1 MSGRGSAS
9 KTILIRTSACVY
21 KKDATRW
28 FDFIMDQVALRGA
41 RAHSPKTAKFWQG
54 GGWKD
59 RDIHSCF
66 YEKTTHI

>member
-28 FDFIMDQVALRGA
+28 FDLSMAATGAAYWLRA
-41 RAHSPKTAKFWQG
+41 
-54 GGWKD
+54 
-59 RDIHSCF
+59 
-66 YEKTTHI
+66 KTTQKSAVLAKHYAKYAYLSARVRYR